1 MYNLGKREEKENMS
15 LKESNEITLKIKCE
29 LNELYKI
36 IEEKGFK
43 IIDEFSMDDTYF
55 VPKEVD
61 LDKTD
66 IRDTLSKALL
76 VRDIIGKMSNKRT
89 KLITFKIKI
98 FDEVGNILNQ
108 ESINC
113 NILEIE
119 DAKKLLKVIGYK
131 EIMNIKE
138 NDVVYEKDG
147 FQLAVKDI
155 KDGDNLIEIETE
167 ENDEIDTIEKLI
179 QKVNKMEI
187 PVYTDNYF
195 VKKAEIELEKIL
207 RKKTNKNIEKY
218 YDNTENEMP
227 NYTVKK
233 FIELNVEPGNAVEL
247 GCGAGRDTVYL
258 IRNGW
263 NVLAIDREDVET
275 RIVSKLLVE
284 ELEQFEFFKQRFEA
298 IKLENSN
305 LVVANF
311 SLPFCNK
318 NNFKELWDKINHSI
332 LKDGYFVGNFLGDK
346 DEWKNAKEKM
356 TFLTKDQV
364 MELFRNFEI
373 VEFKEVEKDGLTGL
387 GKMKHWH
394 IFNVIA
400 KKK

>member
-29 LNELYKI
+29 LNEFYKI

-89 KLITFKIKI
+89 KLITFKIKN
-98 FDEVGNILNQ
+98 FDKAGNILNQ

-147 FQLAVKDI
+147 FQLAVKNI

-179 QKVNKMEI
+179 QKVNKMGI
-187 PVYTDNYF
+187 PVYTDDYF

-284 ELEQFEFFKQRFEA
+284 ELEQFEFFKQRFED
-298 IKLENSN
+298 IELENSN

-318 NNFKELWDKINHSI
+318 NDFKKLWAKINHSI

-346 DEWKNAKEKM
+346 DEWKIAREKM

>member
-1 MYNLGKREEKENMS
+1 MYNLDKREEKENMS

-29 LNELYKI
+29 LNEFYKI

-89 KLITFKIKI
+89 KLITFKIKN
-98 FDEVGNILNQ
+98 FDEAGNILNQ

-179 QKVNKMEI
+179 QKVNKMGI
-187 PVYTDNYF
+187 PVYTDDYF

-318 NNFKELWDKINHSI
+318 NNFKELWAKINHSI

-346 DEWKNAKEKM
+346 DEWKIAKEKM

>member
-29 LNELYKI
+29 LNEFYKI

-89 KLITFKIKI
+89 KLITFKIKN
-98 FDEVGNILNQ
+98 FDEAGNILNQ

-147 FQLAVKDI
+147 FQLAVKNI

-179 QKVNKMEI
+179 QKVNKMGI
-187 PVYTDNYF
+187 PVYTDDYF

-233 FIELNVEPGNAVEL
+233 FIELNIEPGNAVEL
-247 GCGAGRDTVYL
+247 GCGAGRDTVFL

-346 DEWKNAKEKM
+346 DEWKIAKEKM

-364 MELFRNFEI
+364 MELFRDFEI

>member
-29 LNELYKI
+29 LNEFYKI

-89 KLITFKIKI
+89 KLITFKIKN
-98 FDEVGNILNQ
+98 FDEAVNILNQ

-147 FQLAVKDI
+147 FQLAVKNI

-179 QKVNKMEI
+179 QKVNKMGI
-187 PVYTDNYF
+187 PVYTDDYF

-284 ELEQFEFFKQRFEA
+284 ELEQFEFFKQRFED
-298 IKLENSN
+298 IELENSN

-318 NNFKELWDKINHSI
+318 NDFKKLWAKINHSI

-346 DEWKNAKEKM
+346 DEWKIAKEKM

>member
-1 MYNLGKREEKENMS
+1 
-15 LKESNEITLKIKCE
+15 
-29 LNELYKI
+29 
-36 IEEKGFK
+36 
-43 IIDEFSMDDTYF
+43 MDDTYF

-61 LDKTD
+61 LEKTD

-89 KLITFKIKI
+89 KLITFKIKN
-98 FDEVGNILNQ
+98 FDEAGNILNQ

-147 FQLAVKDI
+147 FQLAVKEI

-167 ENDEIDTIEKLI
+167 EIDELDTIEKLS
-179 QKVNKMEI
+179 QKVNKIGI
-187 PVYTDNYF
+187 PVYTDDYF

-318 NNFKELWDKINHSI
+318 NNFKELWAKINHSI

-394 IFNVIA
+394 IFNVIE

>member
-15 LKESNEITLKIKCE
+15 LKESNEIILKIKCE
-29 LNELYKI
+29 LNEFYKI

-89 KLITFKIKI
+89 KLITFKIKN
-98 FDEVGNILNQ
+98 FDKAGNILNQ

-147 FQLAVKDI
+147 FQLAVKNI

-179 QKVNKMEI
+179 QKVNKMGI
-187 PVYTDNYF
+187 PVYTDDYF

-318 NNFKELWDKINHSI
+318 NDFKKLWAKINHSI

-346 DEWKNAKEKM
+346 DEWKIAKEKM

-364 MELFRNFEI
+364 MELFRDFEI

>member
-29 LNELYKI
+29 LNEFYKI

-55 VPKEVD
+55 IPKEVD

-89 KLITFKIKI
+89 KLITFKIKN
-98 FDEVGNILNQ
+98 FDEAGNILNQ

-113 NILEIE
+113 NILEIK

-147 FQLAVKDI
+147 FQLAVKNI

-179 QKVNKMEI
+179 QKVNKMGI
-187 PVYTDNYF
+187 PVYTDDYF

-284 ELEQFEFFKQRFEA
+284 ELEQFEFFKQRFED
-298 IKLENSN
+298 IELENSN

-318 NNFKELWDKINHSI
+318 NNFKELWAKINHSI

-346 DEWKNAKEKM
+346 DEWKIAKEKM

-364 MELFRNFEI
+364 MELFRNFDI

>member
-29 LNELYKI
+29 LNEFYKI

-43 IIDEFSMDDTYF
+43 IIDKFSMDDTYF

-61 LDKTD
+61 LEKTD

-89 KLITFKIKI
+89 KLITFKIKN
-98 FDEVGNILNQ
+98 FDEAGNILNQ

-147 FQLAVKDI
+147 FQLAVKNI
-155 KDGDNLIEIETE
+155 KDGNNLIEIETE

-179 QKVNKMEI
+179 QKVNKMGI
-187 PVYTDNYF
+187 PVYTDDYF

-318 NNFKELWDKINHSI
+318 NNFKELWAKINHSI

-346 DEWKNAKEKM
+346 DEWKIAKEKM

>member
-1 MYNLGKREEKENMS
+1 MHNLGKREEKENMS

-29 LNELYKI
+29 LNEFYKI

-89 KLITFKIKI
+89 KLITFKIKN
-98 FDEVGNILNQ
+98 FDKAGNILNQ

-147 FQLAVKDI
+147 FQLAVKNI

-179 QKVNKMEI
+179 QKVNKMGI
-187 PVYTDNYF
+187 PVYTDDYF

-284 ELEQFEFFKQRFEA
+284 ELEQFEFFKQRFED
-298 IKLENSN
+298 IELENSN

-318 NNFKELWDKINHSI
+318 NDFKKLWAKINHSI

-346 DEWKNAKEKM
+346 DEWKIAKEKM

>member
-29 LNELYKI
+29 LNEFYKI

-89 KLITFKIKI
+89 KLITFKIKN
-98 FDEVGNILNQ
+98 FDEAGNILNQ

-147 FQLAVKDI
+147 FQLAVKNI

-179 QKVNKMEI
+179 QKVNKMGI
-187 PVYTDNYF
+187 PVYTDDYF

-284 ELEQFEFFKQRFEA
+284 ELEQFEFFKQRFED
-298 IKLENSN
+298 IELENSN

-318 NNFKELWDKINHSI
+318 NDFKKLWAKINHSI

-346 DEWKNAKEKM
+346 DEWKIAKEKM

-364 MELFRNFEI
+364 MELFRDFEI

>member
-29 LNELYKI
+29 LNEFYKI

-89 KLITFKIKI
+89 KLITFKIKN
-98 FDEVGNILNQ
+98 FDEAGNILNQ

-147 FQLAVKDI
+147 FQLAVKNI

-179 QKVNKMEI
+179 QKVNKMGI
-187 PVYTDNYF
+187 PVYTDDYF

-284 ELEQFEFFKQRFEA
+284 ELEQFEFFKQRFED
-298 IKLENSN
+298 IELENSN

-318 NNFKELWDKINHSI
+318 NDFKKLWAKINHSI

-346 DEWKNAKEKM
+346 DEWKIAKEKM

-373 VEFKEVEKDGLTGL
+373 VEFKEVEKDGLTGI

>member
-15 LKESNEITLKIKCE
+15 LKESNEIILKIKCE
-29 LNELYKI
+29 LNEFYKI

-89 KLITFKIKI
+89 KLITFKIKN
-98 FDEVGNILNQ
+98 FDKAGNILNQ

-147 FQLAVKDI
+147 FQLAVKNI

-179 QKVNKMEI
+179 QKVNKMGI
-187 PVYTDNYF
+187 PVYTDDYF

-284 ELEQFEFFKQRFEA
+284 ELEQFEFFKQRFED
-298 IKLENSN
+298 IELENSN

-318 NNFKELWDKINHSI
+318 NDFKKLWAKINHSI

-346 DEWKNAKEKM
+346 DEWKIAKEKM

-373 VEFKEVEKDGLTGL
+373 VEFKEVEKDGLDGR
-387 GKMKHWH
+387 GNKDKPA
-394 IFNVIA
+394 ID
-400 KKK
+400 

>member
-29 LNELYKI
+29 LNEFYKI

-55 VPKEVD
+55 IPKEVD

-89 KLITFKIKI
+89 KLITFKIKN
-98 FDEVGNILNQ
+98 FDEAGNILNQ

-113 NILEIE
+113 NILEIK

-147 FQLAVKDI
+147 FQLAVKNI

-179 QKVNKMEI
+179 QKVNKMGI
-187 PVYTDNYF
+187 PVYTDDYF

-284 ELEQFEFFKQRFEA
+284 ELEQFEFFKQRFED
-298 IKLENSN
+298 IELENSN

-318 NNFKELWDKINHSI
+318 NNFKELWAKINHSI
-332 LKDGYFVGNFLGDK
+332 LKDGYFVGNFLGEK
-346 DEWKNAKEKM
+346 DEWKIAKEKM

-364 MELFRNFEI
+364 MELFRNFDI

>member
-29 LNELYKI
+29 LNEFYKI

-89 KLITFKIKI
+89 KLITFKIKN
-98 FDEVGNILNQ
+98 FDEAGNILNQ

-147 FQLAVKDI
+147 FQLAVKNI

-179 QKVNKMEI
+179 QKVNKMGI
-187 PVYTDNYF
+187 PVYTDDYF

-207 RKKTNKNIEKY
+207 REKTNKNIEKY

-258 IRNGW
+258 IKNGW

-318 NNFKELWDKINHSI
+318 NDFKKLWDKINQSI
-332 LKDGYFVGNFLGDK
+332 LNDGYFVGNFFGDK
-346 DEWKNAKEKM
+346 DEWKIAKEEM

-364 MELFRNFEI
+364 MELFRDFEI

>member
-1 MYNLGKREEKENMS
+1 MS

-29 LNELYKI
+29 LNEFYKI

-89 KLITFKIKI
+89 KLITFKIKN
-98 FDEVGNILNQ
+98 FDEAGNILNQ

-179 QKVNKMEI
+179 QKVNKMGI
-187 PVYTDNYF
+187 PVYTDDYF

-258 IRNGW
+258 IKNGW

-318 NNFKELWDKINHSI
+318 NDFKKLWDKINQSI
-332 LKDGYFVGNFLGDK
+332 LNDGYFVGNFFGDK
-346 DEWKNAKEKM
+346 DEWKIAKEEM

-364 MELFRNFEI
+364 MELFKDFEI

>member
-1 MYNLGKREEKENMS
+1 MS

-29 LNELYKI
+29 LNEFYKI

-89 KLITFKIKI
+89 KLITFKIKN
-98 FDEVGNILNQ
+98 FDEAGNILNQ

-147 FQLAVKDI
+147 FQLAVKNI

-179 QKVNKMEI
+179 QKVNKMGI
-187 PVYTDNYF
+187 PVYTDDYF

-207 RKKTNKNIEKY
+207 REKTNKNIEKY

-258 IRNGW
+258 IKNGW

-318 NNFKELWDKINHSI
+318 NDFKKLWDKINQSI
-332 LKDGYFVGNFLGDK
+332 LNDGYFVGNFFGDK
-346 DEWKNAKEKM
+346 DEWKIAKEEM

-364 MELFRNFEI
+364 MELFRDFEI

>member
-29 LNELYKI
+29 LNEFYKI

-89 KLITFKIKI
+89 KLITFKIKN
-98 FDEVGNILNQ
+98 FDEAGNILNQ

-179 QKVNKMEI
+179 QKVNKMGI
-187 PVYTDNYF
+187 PVYTDDYF

-318 NNFKELWDKINHSI
+318 NDFKKLWAKINHSI
-332 LKDGYFVGNFLGDK
+332 LNDGYFVGNFFGDK
-346 DEWKNAKEKM
+346 DEWKIAKEEM

-364 MELFRNFEI
+364 MELFRDFEI

>member
-29 LNELYKI
+29 LNEFYKI

-89 KLITFKIKI
+89 KLITFKIKN
-98 FDEVGNILNQ
+98 FDKAGNILNQ

-147 FQLAVKDI
+147 FQLAVKNI

-179 QKVNKMEI
+179 QKVNKMGI
-187 PVYTDNYF
+187 PVYTDDYF

-263 NVLAIDREDVET
+263 NVLAIDRKDVET

-284 ELEQFEFFKQRFEA
+284 ELEQFEFFKQRFED
-298 IKLENSN
+298 IELENSN

-318 NNFKELWDKINHSI
+318 NDFKKLWAKINHSI

-346 DEWKNAKEKM
+346 DEWKIAKEKM

>member
-1 MYNLGKREEKENMS
+1 MS

-29 LNELYKI
+29 LNEFYKI

-89 KLITFKIKI
+89 KLITFKIKN
-98 FDEVGNILNQ
+98 FDEAGNILNQ
-108 ESINC
+108 ESVNC

-179 QKVNKMEI
+179 QKVNKMGI
-187 PVYTDNYF
+187 PVYTDDYF

>member
-29 LNELYKI
+29 LNEFYKI

-89 KLITFKIKI
+89 KLITFKIKN
-98 FDEVGNILNQ
+98 FDKAGNILNQ

-147 FQLAVKDI
+147 FQLAVKNI
-155 KDGDNLIEIETE
+155 KDGDNLIEIEIE

-179 QKVNKMEI
+179 QKVNKMGI
-187 PVYTDNYF
+187 PVYTDDYF

-318 NNFKELWDKINHSI
+318 NDFKKLWNKIDDSI
-332 LKDGYFVGNFLGDK
+332 LKDGYFVGNFFGNN
-346 DEWKNAKEKM
+346 DEWKNTKEEM
-356 TFLTKDQV
+356 TFLTKEQV
-364 MELFRNFEI
+364 IELLKNFEI
-373 VEFKEVEKDGLTGL
+373 IEFKEIEKDGYTGL
-387 GKMKHWH
+387 GEMKHWH
-394 IFNVIA
+394 VFNVIA

>member
-29 LNELYKI
+29 LNEFYKI

-89 KLITFKIKI
+89 KLITFKIKN
-98 FDEVGNILNQ
+98 FDEAGNILNQ

-147 FQLAVKDI
+147 FQLAVKNI

-187 PVYTDNYF
+187 PVYTDDYF

-284 ELEQFEFFKQRFEA
+284 ELEQFEFFKQRFED
-298 IKLENSN
+298 IELENSN

-318 NNFKELWDKINHSI
+318 NDFKKLWAKINHSI

-346 DEWKNAKEKM
+346 DEWKIAKEKM

>member
-29 LNELYKI
+29 LNEFYKI

-89 KLITFKIKI
+89 KLITFKIKN
-98 FDEVGNILNQ
+98 FDEAGNILNQ

-113 NILEIE
+113 NILKIE

-179 QKVNKMEI
+179 QKVNKMGI
-187 PVYTDNYF
+187 PVYTDDYF

-207 RKKTNKNIEKY
+207 REKTNKNIEKY

-318 NNFKELWDKINHSI
+318 NNFKELWAKINHSI

-346 DEWKNAKEKM
+346 DEWKITKEKM
-356 TFLTKDQV
+356 TFFTKDQV
-364 MELFRNFEI
+364 IKLFKDFEI

>member
-29 LNELYKI
+29 LNEFYKI

-89 KLITFKIKI
+89 KLITFKIKN
-98 FDEVGNILNQ
+98 FDKAGNILNQ

-147 FQLAVKDI
+147 FQLAVKNI

-179 QKVNKMEI
+179 QKVNKMGI
-187 PVYTDNYF
+187 PVYTDDYF

-284 ELEQFEFFKQRFEA
+284 ELEQFEFFKQRFED
-298 IKLENSN
+298 IELENSN

-318 NNFKELWDKINHSI
+318 NDFKKLGAKINHSI

-346 DEWKNAKEKM
+346 DEWKIAKEKM

>member
-29 LNELYKI
+29 LNEFYKI

-89 KLITFKIKI
+89 KLITFKIKN
-98 FDEVGNILNQ
+98 FDEAGNILNQ

-147 FQLAVKDI
+147 FQLAVKNI
-155 KDGDNLIEIETE
+155 KDGDNLIERETE

-179 QKVNKMEI
+179 QKVNKMGI
-187 PVYTDNYF
+187 PVYTDDYF

-284 ELEQFEFFKQRFEA
+284 ELEQFEFFKQRFED
-298 IKLENSN
+298 IELENSN

-318 NNFKELWDKINHSI
+318 NDFKKLWAKINHSI

-346 DEWKNAKEKM
+346 DEWKIAKEKM

>member
-29 LNELYKI
+29 LNEFYKI

-76 VRDIIGKMSNKRT
+76 VRDIIGKMSNKRK
-89 KLITFKIKI
+89 KLITFKIKN
-98 FDEVGNILNQ
+98 FDKAGNILNQ

-147 FQLAVKDI
+147 FQLAVKNI

-179 QKVNKMEI
+179 QKVNKMGI
-187 PVYTDNYF
+187 PVYTDDYF

-318 NNFKELWDKINHSI
+318 NDFKKLWAKINHSI

-346 DEWKNAKEKM
+346 DEWKIAKEKM

>member
-29 LNELYKI
+29 LNEFYKI

-43 IIDEFSMDDTYF
+43 IIDEFLMDDTYF

-89 KLITFKIKI
+89 KLITFKIKN
-98 FDEVGNILNQ
+98 FDEAGNILNQ

-147 FQLAVKDI
+147 FQLAVKNI

-167 ENDEIDTIEKLI
+167 ENDEIDSIEKLI
-179 QKVNKMEI
+179 QKVNKMGI
-187 PVYTDNYF
+187 PVYTDDYF

-318 NNFKELWDKINHSI
+318 NDFKKLWDKINQSI
-332 LKDGYFVGNFLGDK
+332 LNDGYFVGNFLGDK
-346 DEWKNAKEKM
+346 DEWKNAKGKM

>member
-29 LNELYKI
+29 LNEFYKI

-179 QKVNKMEI
+179 QKVNKMGI
-187 PVYTDNYF
+187 PVYTDDYF

-284 ELEQFEFFKQRFEA
+284 ELEQFEFFKQRFED
-298 IKLENSN
+298 IELENSN

-318 NNFKELWDKINHSI
+318 NDFKKLWAKINHSI

-346 DEWKNAKEKM
+346 DEWKIAKEKM

>member
-1 MYNLGKREEKENMS
+1 MS

-29 LNELYKI
+29 LNEFYKI

-98 FDEVGNILNQ
+98 FDEAGNILNQ

-179 QKVNKMEI
+179 QKVNKMGI
-187 PVYTDNYF
+187 PVYTDDYF

-258 IRNGW
+258 IKNGW

-318 NNFKELWDKINHSI
+318 NDFKKLWDKINQSI
-332 LKDGYFVGNFLGDK
+332 LNDGYFVGNFFGDK
-346 DEWKNAKEKM
+346 DEWKIAKEEM

-364 MELFRNFEI
+364 MELFKDFEI

>member
-1 MYNLGKREEKENMS
+1 MS

-29 LNELYKI
+29 LNEFYKI

-61 LDKTD
+61 LEKTD

-89 KLITFKIKI
+89 KLITFKIKN
-98 FDEVGNILNQ
+98 FDEAGNILNQ

-147 FQLAVKDI
+147 FQLAVKNI
-155 KDGDNLIEIETE
+155 KDGNNLIEIETE

-179 QKVNKMEI
+179 QKVNKMGI
-187 PVYTDNYF
+187 PVYTDDYF

-318 NNFKELWDKINHSI
+318 NDFKKLWDKINQSI
-332 LKDGYFVGNFLGDK
+332 LNDGYFVGNFFGDK
-346 DEWKNAKEKM
+346 DEWKIAKEEM

-364 MELFRNFEI
+364 MELFRDFEI

>member
-29 LNELYKI
+29 LNEFYKI

-89 KLITFKIKI
+89 KLITFKIKN
-98 FDEVGNILNQ
+98 FDKAGNILNQ

-147 FQLAVKDI
+147 FQLAVKNI

-179 QKVNKMEI
+179 QKVNKMGI
-187 PVYTDNYF
+187 LVYTDDYF

-284 ELEQFEFFKQRFEA
+284 ELEQFEFFKQRFED
-298 IKLENSN
+298 IELENSN

-318 NNFKELWDKINHSI
+318 NDFKKLWAKINHSI

-346 DEWKNAKEKM
+346 DEWKIAKEKM

>member
-29 LNELYKI
+29 LNEFYKI

-76 VRDIIGKMSNKRT
+76 VRDIIGKMSNKRK
-89 KLITFKIKI
+89 KLITFKIKN
-98 FDEVGNILNQ
+98 FDKAGNILNQ

-147 FQLAVKDI
+147 FQLAVKNI

-179 QKVNKMEI
+179 QKVNKMGI
-187 PVYTDNYF
+187 PVYTDDYF

-247 GCGAGRDTVYL
+247 GCGARRDTVYL

-284 ELEQFEFFKQRFEA
+284 ELEQFEFFKQRFED
-298 IKLENSN
+298 IELENSN

-318 NNFKELWDKINHSI
+318 NDFKKLWAKINHSI

-346 DEWKNAKEKM
+346 DEWKIAKEKM

>member
-29 LNELYKI
+29 LNEFYKI

-66 IRDTLSKALL
+66 IRDTLSKELL

-89 KLITFKIKI
+89 KLITFKIKN
-98 FDEVGNILNQ
+98 FDEAGNILNQ

-179 QKVNKMEI
+179 QKVNKMGI
-187 PVYTDNYF
+187 PVYTDDYF

-318 NNFKELWDKINHSI
+318 NDFKKLWAKINHSI
-332 LKDGYFVGNFLGDK
+332 LNDGYFVGNFFGDK
-346 DEWKNAKEKM
+346 DEWKIAKEEM

-364 MELFRNFEI
+364 MELFRDFEI

>member
-29 LNELYKI
+29 LNEFYKI

-66 IRDTLSKALL
+66 IRYTLSKALL

-89 KLITFKIKI
+89 KLITFKIKN
-98 FDEVGNILNQ
+98 FDEAGNILNQ

-147 FQLAVKDI
+147 FQLAVKNI

-179 QKVNKMEI
+179 QKVNKMGI
-187 PVYTDNYF
+187 PVYTDDYF

-284 ELEQFEFFKQRFEA
+284 ELEQFEFFKQRFED
-298 IKLENSN
+298 IELENSN

-318 NNFKELWDKINHSI
+318 NDFKKLWAKINHSI

-346 DEWKNAKEKM
+346 DEWKIAKEKM

-364 MELFRNFEI
+364 MELFRDFEI

>member
-29 LNELYKI
+29 LNEFYKI

-66 IRDTLSKALL
+66 IRYTLSKALL

-89 KLITFKIKI
+89 KLITFKIKN
-98 FDEVGNILNQ
+98 FDEAGNILNQ

-147 FQLAVKDI
+147 FQLAVKNI

-179 QKVNKMEI
+179 QKVNKMGI
-187 PVYTDNYF
+187 PVYTDDYF

-318 NNFKELWDKINHSI
+318 NDFKKLWAKINHSV

>member
-29 LNELYKI
+29 LNEFYKI

-89 KLITFKIKI
+89 KLITFKIKN
-98 FDEVGNILNQ
+98 FDEAGNILNQ

-147 FQLAVKDI
+147 FQLAVKNI

-179 QKVNKMEI
+179 QKVNKMGI

-227 NYTVKK
+227 NYTAKK

-318 NNFKELWDKINHSI
+318 NDFKKLWAKINHSV

>member
-29 LNELYKI
+29 LNEFYKI

-89 KLITFKIKI
+89 KLITFKIKN
-98 FDEVGNILNQ
+98 FDEAGNILNQ

-147 FQLAVKDI
+147 FQLAVKNI

-179 QKVNKMEI
+179 QKVNKMGI
-187 PVYTDNYF
+187 PVYTDDYF

-298 IKLENSN
+298 IKLENGN

-318 NNFKELWDKINHSI
+318 NDFKKLWAKINHSV

-346 DEWKNAKEKM
+346 DEWKIAKEKM

-364 MELFRNFEI
+364 MELFRDFEI

>member
-29 LNELYKI
+29 LNEFYKI

-89 KLITFKIKI
+89 KLITFKIKN
-98 FDEVGNILNQ
+98 FDKAGNILNQ

-179 QKVNKMEI
+179 QKVNKMGI

-233 FIELNVEPGNAVEL
+233 FIELNVEPENAVEL

-263 NVLAIDREDVET
+263 NVLAIDREDVEI

>member
-29 LNELYKI
+29 LNEFYKI

-43 IIDEFSMDDTYF
+43 IIDEFSIDDTYF

-61 LDKTD
+61 LDKND

-89 KLITFKIKI
+89 KLITFKIKN
-98 FDEVGNILNQ
+98 FDEAGNILNQ

-147 FQLAVKDI
+147 FQLAVKNI

-179 QKVNKMEI
+179 QKVNKMGI
-187 PVYTDNYF
+187 PVYTDDYF
-195 VKKAEIELEKIL
+195 VKKTEIELEKIL

-318 NNFKELWDKINHSI
+318 NDFKKLWAKINHSI

-346 DEWKNAKEKM
+346 DEWKIAKEKM

-364 MELFRNFEI
+364 MELFRDFEI

>member
-29 LNELYKI
+29 LNEFYKI

-89 KLITFKIKI
+89 KLITFKIKN
-98 FDEVGNILNQ
+98 FDKAGNILNQ

-147 FQLAVKDI
+147 FQLAVKNI
-155 KDGDNLIEIETE
+155 KDGDNLIEIEIE

-179 QKVNKMEI
+179 QKVNKMGI
-187 PVYTDNYF
+187 PVYTDDYF

-263 NVLAIDREDVET
+263 NVLAIDRENVET

-318 NNFKELWDKINHSI
+318 NNFKELWAKINHSI

-346 DEWKNAKEKM
+346 DEWKIAKEKM

-364 MELFRNFEI
+364 MELFRNFDI

>member
-29 LNELYKI
+29 LNEFYKI

-89 KLITFKIKI
+89 KLITFKIKN
-98 FDEVGNILNQ
+98 FDKAGNILNQ

-147 FQLAVKDI
+147 FQLAVKNI

-179 QKVNKMEI
+179 QKVNKMGI
-187 PVYTDNYF
+187 PVYTDDYF
-195 VKKAEIELEKIL
+195 VKKAEIELEKFL

-284 ELEQFEFFKQRFEA
+284 ELEQFEFFKQRFED
-298 IKLENSN
+298 IELENSN

-318 NNFKELWDKINHSI
+318 NDFKKLWAKINHSI

-346 DEWKNAKEKM
+346 DEWKIAKEKM